1 MVIGN
6 NDAQP
11 KYACTV
17 CGSDEVRGDF
27 DTYQV
32 YRAEGDKLVHLRS
45 EFTDPA
51 ILELFCNICHEPIE
65 IEELAGIIIE

>member
-11 KYACTV
+11 KYACKA

-51 ILELFCNICHEPIE
+51 ILELFCNICHELIE
-65 IEELAGIIIE
+65 IEDFAGIIIE